1 MIVRSFKKLQNYF
14 GNFNVRTT
22 DGRILCNHDSQ
33 KIMKTLFSIALLFVL
48 QLSIAQPKASYLL
61 QPDRVFDGTDMHEGW
76 VVVVEG
82 DKISAAGPKATVKA
96 PKEAQVIAMPGTTL
110 LPGLIEGHSHLLLY
124 PYNITDW
131 DTQVLK
137 ESDAYRTARATVHAR
152 NTLMAGFTTV
162 RDLGT
167 EGAGYSDVAL
177 KRAIQE
183 GIIPGPRMIVAGR
196 AIVSTG
202 SYGPKGY
209 DTDQT
214 IMLGAEAAD
223 GDDLI
228 RVVRDQIGKG
238 ADFIK
243 VYADYRWGTQGEDQ
257 PSFTLDELKLINEV
271 TRSSG
276 RYLVCHAKSKEA
288 MRRAILA
295 GAETIEHGDFIDEE
309 IAQLM
314 KEHKVTYFPTIAAI
328 DAINQYRGWKK
339 GKDEEPAAV
348 KNKRKSFTIA
358 VKAGVTIGVGGDV
371 GVFPHGE
378 NVYEMEL
385 MAEYGGMKPMDLL
398 RAATTVNAS
407 AMHLQNEIGS
417 VKAGMKADL
426 MAVRGDPSK
435 NISELRKVAFVM
447 KDGTIYRQE
456 K

>member
-1 MIVRSFKKLQNYF
+1 MKSFLKIF
-14 GNFNVRTT
+14 IF
-22 DGRILCNHDSQ
+22 IASSSFSQ
-33 KIMKTLFSIALLFVL
+33 QKQSW
-48 QLSIAQPKASYLL
+48 LL
-61 QPDRVFDGTDMHEGW
+61 QPDRVFDGLEMHEGW
-76 VVVVEG
+76 AVIVEA
-82 DKISAAGPKATVKA
+82 DKITAAGPKESIKAGKDVK
-96 PKEAQVIAMPGTTL
+96 VIAMPGTTL

-131 DTQVLK
+131 DVQVLK
-137 ESDAYRTARATVHAR
+137 ESDSYRTARATVHAR

-177 KRAIQE
+177 KRAINE

-196 AIVSTG
+196 AIVATG

-209 DTDQT
+209 DTDMQ
-214 IMLGAEAAD
+214 IMLGAEPAD
-223 GDDLI
+223 GNDLI

-243 VYADYRWGTQGEDQ
+243 VYADYRWGPKGEDQ
-257 PSFTLDELKLINEV
+257 PAFTLDELKLINEV
-271 TRSSG
+271 ARSSG

-314 KEHKVTYFPTIAAI
+314 KEHKVTYFPTIAAV
-328 DAINQYRGWKK
+328 DAITQYRGWKK
-339 GKDEEPAAV
+339 GVDAVPASIQQ
-348 KNKRKSFTIA
+348 KKKSFKIA
-358 VKAGVTIGVGGDV
+358 VDAGVTIGVGGDV

-385 MAEYGGMKPMDLL
+385 MAEYGGMKNLDILKS
-398 RAATTVNAS
+398 ATTINAR
-407 AMHLQNEIGS
+407 ALHMENEIGS
-417 VKAGMKADL
+417 IKVGMKADL
-426 MAVRGDPSK
+426 MVVQGDPSK
-435 NISELRKVAFVM
+435 NISILRKVSFVM
-447 KDGTIYRQE
+447 KEGVIYRDE
-456 K
+456 TKK

>member
-1 MIVRSFKKLQNYF
+1 MRSLSTFCL
-14 GNFNVRTT
+14 
-22 DGRILCNHDSQ
+22 ILACS
-33 KIMKTLFSIALLFVL
+33 LAA
-48 QLSIAQPKASYLL
+48 AQSKSTWIF
-61 QPDRVFDGTDMHEGW
+61 QPDRVFDGTEMHEGW

-82 DKISAAGPKATVKA
+82 NQITAAGPRTSVNA
-96 PKEAQVIAMPGTTL
+96 PKDAQIVAMPGLTL
-110 LPGLIEGHSHLLLY
+110 LPGLIEGHSHLFLY

-137 ESDAYRTARATVHAR
+137 ESDAYRTVRATVHAR

-167 EGAGYSDVAL
+167 EGAGYADVAL
-177 KRAIQE
+177 KRAINE
-183 GIIPGPRMIVAGR
+183 GIVPGPRMIVAGR

-238 ADFIK
+238 ADFVK
-243 VYADYRWGTQGEDQ
+243 VYADYRWGTKGEDQ

-309 IAQLM
+309 IAALM
-314 KEHKVTYFPTIAAI
+314 KQHNVTFYPTVAAI

-339 GKDEEPAAV
+339 GKDEEPAPV
-348 KNKRKSFTIA
+348 KNKKKSLSIA
-358 VKAGVTIGVGGDV
+358 VKSGVTIGLGGDV

-378 NVYEMEL
+378 NVYELEL
-385 MAEYGGMKPMDLL
+385 MGEYGGMKTLDLL
-398 RAATTVNAS
+398 RAATSVNAR
-407 AMHLQNEIGS
+407 ALHMENEIGS
-417 VKAGMKADL
+417 IRPGMKADL

-435 NISELRKVAFVM
+435 SISELRKVTFVM
-447 KDGTIYRQE
+447 KDGTVYRND